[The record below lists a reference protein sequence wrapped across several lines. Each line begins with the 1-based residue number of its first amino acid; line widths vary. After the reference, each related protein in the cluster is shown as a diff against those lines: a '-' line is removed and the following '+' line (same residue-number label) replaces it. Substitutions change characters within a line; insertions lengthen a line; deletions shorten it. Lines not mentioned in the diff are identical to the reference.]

1 MVSNGA
7 LARPWRCSVRVA
19 VVALLFFSG
28 ASVLIWKAIDLQV
41 AQHSFL
47 SSKGGALHVRQLEIP
62 ANRGMITDRN
72 GEPLAISVPV
82 DAIWVDPA
90 QLQNKETE
98 LRELASILNLE
109 ADTLIQQVKEA
120 ANRRFMYVQRQV
132 PPEIGEKVK
141 ALRVA
146 GIHTRRE
153 YRRFYPSGEVSAPLI
168 GFTDIDDHALEGI
181 ELAYDEWL
189 TGEPG
194 LRRIIKDLHGR
205 VIENL
210 GVVREARPGRPL
222 ALSIDRRLQYLAY
235 RELRAGIEAHNA
247 KGGMAVLMDAR
258 TGEVLAMANVPSFNP
273 NNRLSIHPSRTR
285 NRAIIDQFEPGSA
298 IKPFLVLA
306 ALQTGRY
313 TPQTVIDTSPGWI
326 KVDRFTIRDHRD
338 YGVMD
343 VTGVLQKS
351 SNVGATR
358 IAMDV
363 GRESLW
369 QLYDALGF
377 GKPIGTGFPGEASGK
392 LTFWRHWS
400 SSDIAAHAYGY
411 GMSVTALQ
419 LASAYATL
427 ANEGRA
433 VRPSLLRLEQA
444 PTGEQVVPAR
454 YAREV
459 VNMLQSVTEEGGTG
473 TRAKVPG
480 YLVAGKTGTARK
492 SEGGGYSNKRYVTV
506 FAGMAPASDPK
517 LVLVVVVD
525 EPQGDTIFA
534 GQVAAPIF
542 REIMAGALRMLNVR
556 PDDIPGVELPSH
568 HSVVAFNHRQEQG
581 QGGE

>member
-1 MVSNGA
+1 MFWRRHVRMAMIALMFFGGA
-7 LARPWRCSVRVA
+7 N
-19 VVALLFFSG
+19 
-28 ASVLIWKAIDLQV
+28 VLIWRAVDLQV

-47 SSKGGALHVRQLEIP
+47 SSKGGALHERRLEIP
-62 ANRGMITDRN
+62 ANRGTITDRN

-82 DAIWVDPA
+82 DAVWVDPA
-90 QLQNKETE
+90 QLRDKETE
-98 LRELASILNLE
+98 LRELAGILNLD
-109 ADTLIQQVKEA
+109 ADNLIRQVKGA
-120 ANRRFMYVQRQV
+120 GNRRFMYVQRQV
-132 PPEIGEKVK
+132 QPEIGEKVR

-153 YRRFYPSGEVSAPLI
+153 YRRFYPSGEVSATLI

-181 ELAYDEWL
+181 ERTYDEWL

-194 LRRIIKDLHGR
+194 SRRIIKDLHGR

-235 RELRAGIEAHNA
+235 RELRAGVEAHDA

-273 NNRLSIHPSRTR
+273 NNRLSIDPSRTR
-285 NRAIIDQFEPGSA
+285 NRAIVDQFEPGSA
-298 IKPFLVLA
+298 MKPFAMLA

-326 KVDRFTIRDHRD
+326 KVDRFTIRDHRN

-377 GKPIGTGFPGEASGK
+377 GKPIGTGFPGEASGR
-392 LTFWRHWS
+392 LAFWRHWS
-400 SSDIAAHAYGY
+400 SSDIATHAYGY
-411 GMSVTALQ
+411 GMSVTTLQ

-444 PTGEQVVPAR
+444 PKGEQVVPAR

-473 TRAKVPG
+473 SRAKVPG

-492 SEGGGYSNKRYVTV
+492 SEGGGYSSNRYVTV

-534 GQVAAPIF
+534 GQVAGPIF
-542 REIMAGALRMLNVR
+542 REIMAGALRLLNVR
-556 PDDIPGVELPSH
+556 PDDMPGVEPPSRH
-568 HSVVAFNHRQEQG
+568 TVLAFNQRKEQG